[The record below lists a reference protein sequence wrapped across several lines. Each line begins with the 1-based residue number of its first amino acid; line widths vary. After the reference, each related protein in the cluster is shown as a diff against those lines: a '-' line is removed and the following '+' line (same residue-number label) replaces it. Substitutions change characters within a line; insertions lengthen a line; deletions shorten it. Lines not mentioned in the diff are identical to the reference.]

1 MTAIFLI
8 IPYLIISAYLILH
21 VFKLTGAVSV
31 KLKTKIFRG
40 IFLTFFTVVATS
52 PLTSFLVSSGPVHR
66 FFKKLNNI
74 WLGFMLYVILILL
87 IMDLVII
94 ILKLTK
100 KLSKKTIRSRRF
112 IILSRSAAFLLAL
125 AVSLYGVLNAGY
137 IRKTEY
143 DVSVAKK
150 CTGTDSLNV
159 ALVADLHLG
168 YSIGIK
174 HMEQMVKKINAMQP
188 DLVLIAGDIYDNEY
202 EAIENPEKL
211 RQLFASIQSKYG
223 VYACWGNHDIDEAIL
238 AGFTFDSDAKKE
250 PDNRMENLLTK
261 AGVRLLSDEAVLID
275 DAFYIVGRNDPSRA
289 RKTSSERASADEL
302 LAKLDHSKPI
312 FIIDHQPKE
321 FDELK
326 AAGADVD
333 FSGHTHDGQMFPGNL
348 LTSLMWDNSCGK
360 LTKDNF
366 TSIVTSGVGV
376 WGPNMRVGTKS
387 EIAQVHITFTGGQ

>member
-1 MTAIFLI
+1 MTAVLLI

-21 VFKLTGAVSV
+21 VFRLTGAVSV
-31 KLKTKIFRG
+31 KLKTKIFRT
-40 IFLTFFTVVATS
+40 IFLIFFTVIATS
-52 PLTSFLVSSGPVHR
+52 PLTSFLINSGPVHR
-66 FFKKLNNI
+66 FLKKLNNI
-74 WLGFMLYVILILL
+74 WLGFMLYIILILL

-94 ILKLTK
+94 VLRITK
-100 KLSKKTIRSRRF
+100 KLSKKTLRSRRF
-112 IILSRSAAFLLAL
+112 IILSRSAAFLLAF
-125 AVSLYGVLNAGY
+125 AVSLYGVINAGY

-143 DVSVAKK
+143 DVTVSKK
-150 CTGTDSLNV
+150 CGSIDSLNV
-159 ALVADLHLG
+159 ALIADLHLG

-202 EAIENPEKL
+202 DAVENPEKMQ
-211 RQLFASIQSKYG
+211 QLFASIQSKYG
-223 VYACWGNHDIDEAIL
+223 VYACWGNHDIDETL
-238 AGFTFDSDAKKE
+238 FAGFTFGNTEKKE
-250 PDNRMENLLTK
+250 PDKRMETMLTD

-275 DAFYIVGRNDPSRA
+275 NAFYIAGRNDPSRA
-289 RKTSSERASADEL
+289 KKASSQRASADEL
-302 LAKLDHSKPI
+302 LSNLDKSKPI
-312 FIIDHQPKE
+312 FVIDHQPKE

-360 LTKDNF
+360 LTEDNF

-387 EIAQVHITFTGGQ
+387 EIAQVHITFKGNQ